1 LVVVLY
7 AAYGGNMDP
16 QRMLQRAP
24 HSPQAGTGWVQ
35 GWRLTFGGEQLGW
48 NGGAL
53 ATIVEAPDEQV
64 FVALY
69 DLTPADEKALDIW
82 EGGELGWHRKIRVRV
97 QTLDGEVAAWVY
109 VLDDYEGGL
118 PSAWYLGVLA
128 EAAEVAGAPQDYVD
142 ALRQR
147 ACHCTSDDPPPSF

>member
-1 LVVVLY
+1 
-7 AAYGGNMDP
+7 
-16 QRMLQRAP
+16 MLERAP
-24 HSPQAGTGWVQ
+24 HSPQAGTGWIM

-53 ATIVEAPDEQV
+53 ATLVEDEAEQV

-69 DLTPADEKALDIW
+69 ELTEHDEKKLDIW

-97 QTLDGEVAAWVY
+97 QTLEGEVGAWVY
-109 VLDDYEGGL
+109 VLNDYEGGL

-128 EAAEVAGAPQDYVD
+128 DAAECAGAPEDYVQ
-142 ALRQR
+142 ALRR
-147 ACHCTSDDPPPSF
+147 RPCSSTSEEGAHD